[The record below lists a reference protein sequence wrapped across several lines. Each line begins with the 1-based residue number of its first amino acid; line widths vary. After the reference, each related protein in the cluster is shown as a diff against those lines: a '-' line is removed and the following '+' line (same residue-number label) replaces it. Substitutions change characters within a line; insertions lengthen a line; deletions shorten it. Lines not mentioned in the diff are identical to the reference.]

1 MCVLWLYSRLHQQL
15 CESVET
21 QLLKEGHEGGGRDGL
36 KRSTVA
42 LQNQLSE
49 ISKVTYCG
57 KDCVYSSSIIWTTLP
72 MALLVIILVPFGA
85 DFAYYYGSSYRRE
98 MSAEGN

>member
-21 QLLKEGHEGGGRDGL
+21 QLLKEGHEEGGRDRL
-36 KRSTVA
+36 KRSTAA

-57 KDCVYSSSIIWTTLP
+57 KDCVHSSSIIWTTLP
-72 MALLVIILVPFGA
+72 MYGSSDYNSGA
-85 DFAYYYGSSYRRE
+85 IWGAYYGSSYRRE